1 MFCRTMGLGFC
12 SVALHLLLLFVL
24 GHAFSCDE
32 KTHFKCG
39 SGQCV
44 TANWRC
50 DGQVDCSD
58 GTDEKD
64 CSPRSC
70 KPRQFTC
77 GGGECLPQRWVC
89 DGDVDCPDRSDEA
102 PAICSKKS
110 CPPTDFACGGAV
122 SIQCIPKAWL
132 CDGEEDCRNGA
143 DEIDCAK
150 PTCSPDEIM
159 CSDGQ
164 CLARHFL
171 CNGQTDCVDGSD
183 EEGCPPT
190 TCNPPKV
197 ACDSGQCIPASWRCD
212 GEPDC
217 LDGSD
222 ENPLLCPTKSTKA
235 KAVCPSG
242 EVLCTSGECIHEG
255 WWCDGRE
262 DCHDGSDEHN
272 CTAIVCGAAK
282 ITCGDG
288 KCVPL
293 ALACDGI
300 SNCNDGA
307 DETGCS
313 IEEPACDTTTNF
325 MCANGVCLPSTAIC
339 NGKNDC
345 GDWSDEPAGQCGV
358 DECLNDNGG
367 CSSLCVDEPIG
378 YRCECRPGFELED
391 QYTCRDI
398 DECQILGTCSQL
410 CMNFKG
416 GFKCQCHDG
425 YKLDPKTGT
434 CKAIGTRSFILF
446 TTHHDIRR
454 LVTSHNEYTLLVTGA
469 HKVVALTTDVARSLI
484 YWFDF
489 DIKSILSS
497 PMNTGSQGVKADQA
511 KVFLS
516 GNKVPGGLQAVE
528 GLAWD
533 WQHDLLFW
541 TDSREKILAV
551 AAPFNDG
558 NSKTLVASGI
568 KEPMDVAVDPQ
579 NGWVYWSDW
588 GNPARI
594 ERIGMDGTA
603 RTAVVTTEIEWPNG
617 IALDLEAGRIYWVD
631 SKLQLVATVTTEGA
645 DRRTIIKSE
654 ALLQPFALSLFEDT
668 LYWTD
673 GEREAIYSMNKF
685 TAMDRKV
692 LVSGLN
698 RPQDIVVVHPLL
710 QKPGSR
716 RCKKNK
722 CSYLCLPSP
731 RLGKDLE
738 STYSCACPD
747 HTFVAADGRTC
758 TMATNIPSLWF
769 LTSARPLLPTLLQS
783 TGKLAPPPPA
793 YIPTPTPTMTSTMKV
808 ETTLAPVRKVVPK
821 PPHKPPRI
829 SFHPIPRTELPPPMI
844 QPVTFADVNSLHL
857 TSPAES
863 ALQGSVDNTSA
874 VAAAVI
880 VTLLLILACGAGFY
894 IFRNWQLQ
902 EVKTMR
908 FENPVYRKTTD
919 DDDELEIDRSPTV
932 GHTYPAG
939 TTAEEIELLQHM
951 KESNSSTSLSSDTC

>member
-1 MFCRTMGLGFC
+1 MGFGFC
-12 SVALHLLLLFVL
+12 TLALYLVLLFVVDQ
-24 GHAFSCDE
+24 AFSCDE
-32 KTHFKCG
+32 KTHFKCR
-39 SGQCV
+39 SGQCM
-44 TANWRC
+44 TAIWRC
-50 DGQVDCSD
+50 DGQDDCSD
-58 GTDEKD
+58 GSDEED
-64 CSPRSC
+64 CPPKAC

-89 DGDVDCPDRSDEA
+89 DGDIDCPDRSDEA

-110 CPPTDFACGGAV
+110 CSPMDFTCGGAV
-122 SIQCIPKAWL
+122 TIQCIPKAWM

-143 DEIDCAK
+143 DEIDCVK

-171 CNGQTDCVDGSD
+171 CNGQADCADGSD
-183 EEGCPPT
+183 ENGCPPT
-190 TCNPPKV
+190 TCTAPKV
-197 ACDSGQCIPASWRCD
+197 ACDSGQCIPVSWRCD

-222 ENPLLCPTKSTKA
+222 ESPLLCPNKSTKA
-235 KAVCPSG
+235 QAVCPSG
-242 EVLCTSGECIHEG
+242 EVLCTSGECIHVG

-272 CTAIVCGAAK
+272 CTAVVCGAAK

-293 ALACDGI
+293 SLACDGTA
-300 SNCNDGA
+300 NCNDGA
-307 DETGCS
+307 DEVGCA
-313 IEEPACDTTTNF
+313 IQEPACDTTTKF
-325 MCANGVCLPSTAIC
+325 MCANGACLASAAVC

-358 DECLNDNGG
+358 DECLHGNGG
-367 CSSLCVDEPIG
+367 CSSLCVDDPIG
-378 YRCECRPGFELED
+378 YHCECRPGFELED
-391 QYTCRDI
+391 EYTCRDV

-410 CMNFKG
+410 CINLKG

-434 CKAIGTRSFILF
+434 CKAIGTQAFVLF
-446 TTHHDIRR
+446 TTQHDIRR
-454 LVTSHNEYTLLVTGA
+454 LVTSRNEYTLLVTGA

-497 PMNTGSQGVKADQA
+497 SMNTGSQGVKAEKA
-511 KVFLS
+511 NVLLS
-516 GNKVPGGLQAVE
+516 GKKVPGGLRAVE

-541 TDSREKILAV
+541 TDSWEKILAV
-551 AAPFNDG
+551 AAPFVDG
-558 NSKTLVASGI
+558 NSKTLVTKGI

-603 RTAVVTTEIEWPNG
+603 RTSLVATDIEWPNG

-645 DRRTIIKSE
+645 DRRTIIESK
-654 ALLQPFALSLFEDT
+654 ALLHPFAISLFEDT

-673 GEREAIYSMNKF
+673 SEREAVYSMNKF

-692 LVSGLN
+692 LVSSLN

-710 QKPGSR
+710 QKPGSS

-722 CSYLCLPSP
+722 CSYLCLPAP
-731 RLGKDLE
+731 KLGRALE

-747 HTFVAADGRTC
+747 HTFMAADGRTC
-758 TMATNIPSLWF
+758 TM
-769 LTSARPLLPTLLQS
+769 
-783 TGKLAPPPPA
+783 
-793 YIPTPTPTMTSTMKV
+793 
-808 ETTLAPVRKVVPK
+808 
-821 PPHKPPRI
+821 
-829 SFHPIPRTELPPPMI
+829 ELPPPAI
-844 QPVTFADVNSLHL
+844 EPVTFSDVHRLRL

-863 ALQGSVDNTSA
+863 ALQGNVNNTSA

-880 VTLLLILACGAGFY
+880 VTLLLVLACAAGIY
-894 IFRNWQLQ
+894 IFRNWRLQ

-932 GHTYPAG
+932 GHTYPAMAVVNG
-939 TTAEEIELLQHM
+939 EEH
-951 KESNSSTSLSSDTC
+951 